1 MIYKK
6 LKKHARKRSAR
17 LTEVYLMP
25 NYNKEDFEKAKQ
37 VDIVEFCQTNGI
49 ALTNDGER
57 YYRLA
62 DHDSIVIDRRKNTFY
77 WNSHHQGGDAIN
89 FVQTVMYDDAPH
101 SSAKAVETLLDKDK
115 NYLKTEQVHF
125 VAEPYQYQNKE
136 VDRFDRVPQY
146 LHEVRGISQKTI
158 NEFREAGILAQDN
171 FGNAVFKW
179 RGSNPNEIVGA
190 SEQGTT
196 ISYEKYG
203 KRGTRGTRKIIQKNS
218 TPNFGMSYQI
228 GEARNLKFFESS
240 IDTMSYRDLHP
251 ELEDTLLVSMEG
263 LKQNVINN
271 YLVNTIKTRQAAPD
285 SIEVCVDN
293 DEAGRRFYDDLA
305 KLEYTCRYDNRD
317 VRFESGIPTEPDCKD
332 YNDVLRKQNE
342 QKQRAKEENQE
353 VIPESG
359 AINKT
364 DGLLNQLA
372 DNSQTKALNDVSG
385 QQINRQ
391 LNRLSERLGITVQN
405 NLSPQQFTK
414 QYGQEPGIYLEDS
427 RELLL
432 NPNNSK
438 DQNATTIIREL
449 VHQSFKHPK
458 QAQLN
463 LNTEFIEKQPV
474 AIKQLNADLVAFSI
488 FRGLGLNTEAMTE
501 RIKEW
506 RYENQPFEKLD
517 QQQQAKIKDYIFETL
532 PKFEKHLAAD
542 QQTTIESDNELQA
555 STVDQGTQEEGSP
568 IQHETEPQVEQR
580 SDLVDAPEEET
591 VQASQATA
599 TIYGSDFHET
609 IESVIKD
616 RYSESEISRHEVKPG
631 VTEETIIF
639 NTAYQEHELK
649 VRYGQKNHVDLDQN
663 HQSEDSVTT
672 LSMSSDEQ
680 EAALL
685 KALISSP
692 RLSFQKITY
701 TANNETTSE
710 VPLTKQN
717 QHHVENEQG
726 NEL

>member
-1 MIYKK
+1 
-6 LKKHARKRSAR
+6 
-17 LTEVYLMP
+17 MP

-37 VDIVEFCQTNGI
+37 VDIVEFCQANGI

-62 DHDSIVIDRRKNTFY
+62 DHDSLVIDRRKNTFY
-77 WNSHHQGGDAIN
+77 WNSHHKGGDAIN
-89 FVQTVMYDDAPH
+89 FVQTIMYDDAPH
-101 SSAKAVETLLDKDK
+101 SSIKAVETLLDEDK

-146 LHEVRGISQKTI
+146 LHEVRGISKKTI
-158 NEFREAGILAQDN
+158 NEFYEAGILVQDN

-179 RGSNPNEIVGA
+179 HGSNPNEIVGA

-196 ISYEKYG
+196 INYEKYG
-203 KRGTRGTRKIIQKNS
+203 KRGTRKIIQKNS

-228 GEARNLKFFESS
+228 GEPRNLKFFESS

-251 ELEDTLLVSMEG
+251 ELKDTLLVSMEG
-263 LKQNVINN
+263 LKQNVVNN
-271 YLVNTIKTRQAAPD
+271 YLVNNIKTRQAAPD
-285 SIEVCVDN
+285 SIEICVDN
-293 DEAGRRFYDDLA
+293 DEAGQRFYEDLA
-305 KLEYTCRYDNRD
+305 KVEYTCRYDDRD
-317 VRFESGIPTEPDCKD
+317 VRFESGIPNEPDCKD
-332 YNDVLRKQNE
+332 YNDVLRKQN
-342 QKQRAKEENQE
+342 KQLSAEKNAALSSEISPDAHFIDVLNK
-353 VIPESG
+353 VS
-359 AINKT
+359 NKT
-364 DGLLNQLA
+364 QVGKLKTTPGQQVSQRLNQLSA
-372 DNSQTKALNDVSG
+372 
-385 QQINRQ
+385 
-391 LNRLSERLGITVQN
+391 RLGITVQN

-414 QYGQEPGIYLEDS
+414 QYGQEAGVYLQDS

-449 VHQSFKHPK
+449 VHQSFNHPE

-488 FRGLGLNTEAMTE
+488 SHGLNLDTKNLVD
-501 RIKEW
+501 RIKDW
-506 RYENQPFEKLD
+506 RYEEQPLEKLNQK
-517 QQQQAKIKDYIFETL
+517 QQLMIKDYISETL
-532 PKFEKHLAAD
+532 PKFENHLAAD
-542 QQTTIESDNELQA
+542 EQTTIESTNELNT
-555 STVDQGTQEEGSP
+555 STNNQTTKEEEIP
-568 IQHETEPQVEQR
+568 IQQEPEPEVEQR
-580 SDLVDAPEEET
+580 NQLVNAAEEET
-591 VQASQATA
+591 AQASQATA

-616 RYSESEISRHEVKPG
+616 RYSEPEISRREVKPG
-631 VTEETIIF
+631 MTEETIIF

-649 VRYGQKNHVDLDQN
+649 VRYGQQNQIDLGQN
-663 HQSEDSVTT
+663 HQSEDGVTT
-672 LSMSSDEQ
+672 LSMSSDDQ

-685 KALISSP
+685 KSLISSP

-717 QHHVENEQG
+717 HHQVENEQENG
-726 NEL
+726 L